1 MITVPELKRKAGR
14 KYGEVLRAKLCGEN
28 LFPLII
34 PADKTPA
41 ADFAS
46 VQRQIGALIAHSKI
60 QRGYGYRLTFKQ
72 RKTRK
77 YGVQSFP
84 TRIDFETESD
94 YLRFIDKSK
103 EAAAIYR
110 AAVQIKETLPGLT
123 PWVEWNPW
131 KLREHL
137 PDWEDIL
144 KVLLYFKANP
154 TPNQYIREL
163 PIAVHTKFIEGH
175 KKILSELLEI
185 LIPQYVQWE
194 EQEFARRFNLENIE
208 AFTRIRRLDRDIDK
222 DIFFAGDDIALSL
235 SALREL
241 KSESSRV
248 VITENLVN
256 YLTLPALKGTLAL
269 WGKGFSV
276 NNIKEAAWLREKKII
291 YWGDIDAHG
300 FAILSQVRGYFPG
313 TRSIMMDERTFAAFR
328 DQVVAGYETGVIEDL
343 HLTAEEMGLYEY
355 ICRGNWRLE
364 QEKIPQDYVEKEF
377 FRLLAS

>member
-1 MITVPELKRKAGR
+1 VITVPELKKKAGR
-14 KYGEVLRAKLCGEN
+14 KYGEVLRAKLRGEN

-46 VQRQIGALIAHSKI
+46 VQRQIGDLIAHSKI
-60 QRGYGYRLTFKQ
+60 QRGHGYRLTFKQ

-77 YGVQSFP
+77 HGVQSFP

-94 YLRFIDKSK
+94 YLKFIEKSQ
-103 EAAAIYR
+103 EAAAICR
-110 AAVQIKETLPGLT
+110 AAARIKDTLPELT
-123 PWVEWNPW
+123 PWLERNPW

-137 PDWEDIL
+137 PAWEEIL
-144 KVLLYFKANP
+144 KVLCYFKANP

-163 PIAVHTKFIEGH
+163 SIAVHTKFIEGH

-185 LIPQYVQWE
+185 LIPQHVQWE
-194 EQEFARRFNLENIE
+194 EQEFARRFNLEHIE
-208 AFTRIRRLDRDIDK
+208 VFTRIRRLDRDIDR

-235 SALREL
+235 SALQEL
-241 KSESSRV
+241 KSESKQV

-256 YLTLPALKGTLAL
+256 YLTLPGLKGTLAL

-276 NNIKEAAWLREKKII
+276 NNLKAAAWLREKKII

-300 FAILSQVRGYFPG
+300 FAILSQVRGYFPD
-313 TRSIMMDERTFAAFR
+313 TRSIMMDERTFTAFR
-328 DQVVAGYETGVIEDL
+328 DQVVAGYETGEIAGL
-343 HLTAEEMGLYEY
+343 NLTAEELRFYTY

-364 QEKIPQDYVEKEF
+364 QEKIPQEYVLKEF
-377 FRLLAS
+377 FKL